1 MDMVISDDERI
12 ERQVEFTRRL
22 SVLVSNENN
31 DEKRMSRV
39 IEQISDWYWDIFT
52 PKRNTKTEEE
62 IKDESI
68 SYLGALRF

>member
-22 SVLVSNENN
+22 STLVSNENT
-31 DEKRMSRV
+31 DEKRMSKV
-39 IEQISDWYWDIFT
+39 IEQISDWYWDIFL
-52 PKRNTKTEEE
+52 PSKKTKTEEE